1 MSSERSYPHRCWL
14 SIVVIPKPPLI
25 FISHSSPTHTHLLTM
40 IVSTGLGYENRAV
53 AWDDVKGV
61 HRLCRSMNRIA
72 ASRTSY
78 VLSLFNCSAINGGGS
93 LRGWRGSLVQG
104 TFSSVHALDCNRS
117 LPSHMLAQCACVM
130 LRIIP
135 PRPAHHHQPCLASSN
150 THEPLHRPTSDTRS
164 IATHLQTR
172 HASDAILLASSVAH

>member
-1 MSSERSYPHRCWL
+1 MLAIHCGNSEAATHLHLP
-14 SIVVIPKPPLI
+14 
-25 FISHSSPTHTHLLTM
+25 FISHSHTHLLTM

-93 LRGWRGSLVQG
+93 LENRPYSEDGVAHSCREPFLRCTHLIAIDRFPPTCWPNALVLCCAS
-104 TFSSVHALDCNRS
+104 FR
-117 LPSHMLAQCACVM
+117 LAQ
-130 LRIIP
+130 LIIIS
-135 PRPAHHHQPCLASSN
+135 H
-150 THEPLHRPTSDTRS
+150 
-164 IATHLQTR
+164 I
-172 HASDAILLASSVAH
+172 